1 MSSSFPSPSGAA
13 GAAGAVAGGLAGFFP
28 QKGNQITQSNQQG
41 GSQQS
46 GSSNVF
52 NQGDIQ
58 NYINNLIRSSTTGT
72 TGTTAAGTTTP
83 NISPQAQALINQ
95 LTQKYMTLQPPSMTG
110 YGAQQ
115 TANINAGANA
125 QEQAVNNIM
134 ASRGLGTSPVAA
146 TAQAGVEQNRVNQI
160 TGMQQQLPIL
170 QQQMNLQNLAQAG
183 NFAASIPYGQ
193 TTGQTTTGTTSQDST
208 QNTTGTSEQQS
219 TNNTQSNF
227 QNTLLNWLNQYSR
240 TDTSQGGGIGGGLSG
255 AISTALMAAMLFSD
269 EKLKKNIESIHDG
282 MSVIRKVE
290 PRKWDWKGGSVH
302 SVGVVAQELEKV
314 LPSLIVEDKSYGVP
328 LKKVDY
334 IGLIPYLVSAV
345 KNLDMRTQE

>member
-1 MSSSFPSPSGAA
+1 MSTSLPSPSGVA
-13 GAAGAVAGGLAGFFP
+13 GGIGALAGGLAGLFP
-28 QKGNQITQSNQQG
+28 QKSSSTTQAQQQG
-41 GSQQS
+41 GAVQS

-58 NYINNLIRSSTTGT
+58 NFLNNLVRSSATGT

-83 NISPQAQALINQ
+83 NISPQAQALINS

-110 YGAQQ
+110 YGAGQ

-125 QEQAVNNIM
+125 QTQAVNNIM
-134 ASRGLGTSPVAA
+134 ASRGLATSPVAA
-146 TAQAGVEQNRVNQI
+146 TSQAGIEQNRINQI
-160 TGMQQQLPIL
+160 TQMQQQLPIL

-183 NFAASIPYGQ
+183 GFAASIPYGQ
-193 TTGQTTTGTTSQDST
+193 TTGQTTTGTISQDAT
-208 QNTTGTSEQQS
+208 QNTTGTSEQLS
-219 TNNTQSNF
+219 TNNQQSNF
-227 QNTLLNWLNQYSR
+227 QNTLMNWLNSQSA
-240 TDTSQGGGIGGGLSG
+240 TQGQQGGGVGGALGG
-255 AISTALMAAMLFSD
+255 ALSTALMAAMLFSD
-269 EKLKKNIESIHDG
+269 NKLKKNIESIRDG

-302 SVGVVAQELEKV
+302 SAGVVAQELEKI
-314 LPSLIVEDKSYGVP
+314 LPGLVVEDKTYGVP

-345 KNLDMRTQE
+345 KDLDMRVE